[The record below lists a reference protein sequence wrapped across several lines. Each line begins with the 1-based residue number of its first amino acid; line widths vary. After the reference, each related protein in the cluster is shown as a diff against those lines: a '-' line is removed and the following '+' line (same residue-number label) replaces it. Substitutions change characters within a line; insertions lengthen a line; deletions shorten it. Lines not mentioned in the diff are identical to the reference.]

1 MKAHVV
7 AALALL
13 SICFVVGQ
21 EDISPP
27 LPDEFLIPPENVP
40 ETEKGFDT
48 GYLIMVPK
56 KMTAGTTEVICV
68 QLLNM
73 TQPITLSISLLD
85 VEEAIAA
92 IPPYFMEFP
101 YACLDLEVPVID
113 GETKAVKF
121 YVEGQ
126 AEYDT
131 TQNFNNS
138 KNILIAGNKWESFI
152 QTDKSIYKPGQTVK
166 FRMITIDENLKPD
179 LSKISKIWVEA
190 PSGTRMSQ
198 WLDVE
203 TEETDGLADLELPM
217 TSDPALGE
225 WKIKAVH
232 QGKTIE
238 QKFTVDEYVLPK
250 FEIDIQAPSFILINE
265 TKIDTRICAKYTYGQ
280 PVRGSLKASFSV
292 LSDGWSARPR
302 ATIRYDIEDTGKD
315 GCQDII
321 VEVFRLELNSTD
333 FGLWNGRISAAVVFT
348 EKATG
353 IELSEEKE
361 VTKISLDAL
370 NLKFQ
375 APSTYKPGVPYH
387 GKIFVTNPDGT
398 PAGDRTIQLTA
409 DTNEGQIFKETI
421 VSPPNGVIDFTARNI
436 SIQASS
442 LSLYAVAPGYSNSPS
457 EYDTR
462 YRFRYMIDPSVSFG
476 AQPQYSPTS
485 SFIKITPIL
494 ETVAIG
500 SVQTLNIDFTARDS
514 EKDGIKFNFLFMSRG
529 NILRESVDAILGED
543 SETLRR
549 AARQAEGE
557 ALEPEIAIEPSIMID
572 PFIVESS
579 IEPSIIIEPSDFLV
593 EESELSTEKPVII
606 VKPGELNTVKATFTV
621 TPEMMPVARV
631 MVHYIRKDGEVV
643 ADTMTFNVQQVFE
656 NEVTM
661 EFVDEEALPGD
672 MTKLKIQAAP
682 GSLCGVGVV
691 DKSVQLLGGDNQLKR
706 SKVFSSLEKH
716 QLSEKDGE
724 LDKSEHC
731 PPDFPWWAGRR
742 KRSTFYNPR
751 QTYEDAS
758 LAFKQMGLVFLT
770 NIQVETRPCQSRD
783 IYYRGRGIPVFD
795 GVPEAVAVPL
805 VFDDVQFSIAV
816 ETQDS
821 QAAGPVEEE
830 DDVPVTVRTYF
841 PETWLWDLTRISYD
855 SSQAEVEVEVPDTI
869 TDWVGSGFCLSTEY
883 GIGVSNPTTLR
894 AFQPFFASYNLPYSV
909 IRGEEVPVSVTV
921 FNYLSECLVVKL
933 TLQESSDFLL
943 KDKDNE
949 QRLCVCGAESKTAVF
964 NVSFS
969 ELGMVPIEVHAVS
982 VEDLNAL
989 CGNDAVSSSR
999 TGFSD
1004 GIRKELLVEAE
1015 GVEEEYTI
1023 NSYFCPEET
1032 GVFISGEDLA
1042 LPNNVVKDSQQAK
1055 ITLTGDLMGPTLSNL
1070 DKLLQVPT
1078 GCGEQNMLGMVPNIL
1093 VMQYLES
1100 TEQLTPNVA
1109 DKAKSNIKTGYQR
1122 ELNYRRNDNSYSA
1135 FGMSDPEGS
1144 TWLTAFVM
1152 RSFAQA
1158 KEFVFVDEE
1167 DMNVSIAWL
1176 KSRQN
1181 ESTGCFRSQG
1191 KLCHKAMSGGVN
1203 NELTLTAYIVI
1214 TMLEAGIPETDPAVV
1229 DGLRCLVDGIP
1240 NLIDTYTTTQMAYA
1254 LALAS
1259 SPDLPA
1265 VMTKLEDAATNEGG
1279 LKYWKSN
1286 RPQSVD
1292 TYGYHGVPAQDI
1304 EMTGYALLAYI
1315 EQSEGGDAIISGNP
1329 ISRWIVSQRNSLG
1342 GFSSTQDTVIG
1353 LQSLAS
1359 YAELA
1364 FTGGVN
1370 IHLKVRTHPQRRIQS
1385 FHVTHSNRLI
1395 MQEMVL
1401 NAKNIPTRVHF
1412 EGRGLGCALL
1422 QTAVTY
1428 NVIPKK
1434 PTTPAFTISHRIR
1447 EVKTAKRCFMYS
1459 MQVCTS
1465 YTGDDEVSNMA
1476 LLRVKMLTGFVPVK
1490 STLSATALKRQSK
1503 AFRKVELDGKMINIY
1518 FDELTADE
1526 TCLVFSV
1533 EKSIDVKDIKDGS
1546 VTVLDY
1552 YEQSLFLTEMVKLT
1566 CPEIPEYLDPTFRD
1580 TDDVE
1585 PIGPLEPRPLAPIAF
1600 DESPLGGLG
1609 RAVPLDTRPP
1619 LIDEPVLIPDLDI
1632 TAFNRCP
1639 QGKVFAAGV
1648 KKCVTPERSECLGGM
1663 KCADGYRCANR
1674 EGGQVCI
1681 DIDECAEYDDICKD
1695 NAICTNIEGSFLCAV
1710 LDCGK
1715 GYKMASSGHCEDRNE
1730 CEEEPDV
1737 CGLFGICIN
1746 MDGSFDCIEIKVECI
1761 DGFTLG
1767 SDNLCVDI
1775 DECAET
1781 PDICGLGNICENT
1794 PGSYVCA
1801 ILDCG
1806 VGYQKDGEGT
1816 CKDEDECVET
1826 PDICGLGNICENLPG
1841 SYICAIV
1848 DCSIGF
1854 RKNEEGICIDIA
1866 VDPPI
1871 EEFCKLPMV
1880 TGLCRG
1886 RFPKFGYDPE
1896 SKTCLEFVYGGCEGN
1911 DNKFDDAESCMKVC
1925 SPKDPPKPEPE
1936 RVIPT
1941 GKPEYC
1947 QLPRVTGLCRGYFP
1961 KFGFNKE
1968 TGLCEEFV
1976 YGGCGGND
1984 NKFASSDDCMNV
1996 CGDKQPVDVSPPVV
2010 FPEMC
2015 TLPMMRGFCGGN
2027 EVMFG
2032 FNPETG
2038 ECEQF
2043 IWGSCGGNINR
2054 FETVDECTATCGS
2067 VPQGIPPMTLKKY
2080 TDEKIGVCPRI
2091 IDSLGPC
2098 PRECMGDN
2106 AECPGDR
2113 LCCFNGCGFE
2123 CMPFM
2128 LVEPPE
2134 PKEGLCPAVSPDEIY
2149 ECSSDAKT
2157 ECFADYNCDG
2167 DMKCCQDGCNSVC
2180 VGPSTAVIEP
2190 EVTDSDSPKP
2200 GLCPKV
2206 SIETVGI
2213 CEESCYDD
2221 YACPDDQKC
2230 CSNGCGHSCMP
2241 AYNPSVHEYGECP
2254 TMVETG
2260 DCPSEC
2266 TVDSD
2271 CGRGIC
2277 CYTGCGYACANP
2289 IIVDPVPVLPGPLHV
2304 CPLLPEFTAGPCA
2317 DFCSFDYDCKEE
2329 EKCCS
2334 NGCGYQCMPYTE
2346 IEIIEPERVGPIVP
2360 EPVVPYLGECPFV
2373 EPSSGF
2379 GICVEECNNDDGCSG
2394 GKICCSNG
2402 CGHTCM
2408 EPVTEFE
2415 LKPVVL
2421 KLGECPALEPAGFG
2435 FGICIQ
2441 ECEDDSGCSGDKKC
2455 CANGC
2460 GRTCLDAF
2468 IAPEPAAPKPG
2479 ECPIP
2484 EDAGFGFGICIQEC
2498 DDDSGCADEKKC
2510 CANGCGRTCLAPI
2523 IAPEPAAPKPGEC
2536 PIPEDAGFGFG
2547 ICIQE
2552 CDDDSGCAD
2561 EKKCCANGCGRT
2573 CLEPI
2578 ILPEPVIPK
2587 LGECPIVEPSSGFG
2601 ICVQECDNDNGCSGE
2616 KKCCSNGCGN
2626 TCMDPLLPEVKGC
2639 KAIREEVLSSRRLGA
2654 FIPDCTEE
2662 GLYVPLQCHG
2672 STGYC
2677 WCVNE
2682 MGEEILETRRGPGED
2697 RPDGFCEVL
2706 PEPVIPKLGECPIV
2720 EPSSFG
2726 ICVQECDNDNGCS
2739 GEKKCCSNGC
2749 GNTCM
2754 DPLLPEVKGCKAIRE
2769 EVLSSRR
2776 LGAFIPDCTEEGL
2789 YVPLQ
2794 CHGSTGYCWCVNEMG
2809 EEILETRR
2817 GPGEDRPDGFCEVL
2831 PEPVIPKLGECPIVE
2846 PSSFGICV
2854 QECDN
2859 DNGCS
2864 GEKKCCSNGCGNTCM
2879 DPLLPEVLPEP
2890 VTPKLGECPIVE
2902 PSSFG
2907 ICVQECDNDNGCSGE
2922 KKCCSNGCGNTC
2934 MDPLLPEVKG
2944 CKAIREEVLSSRRLG
2959 AFIPDCTEEG
2969 LYVPL
2974 QCHGSTGYCWCVNEM
2989 GEEILE
2995 TRRGPGEDKPDGF
3008 CEVLPEPVTPKL
3020 GECPIVEPSSFGIC
3034 VQECDNDNGCSGEKK
3049 CCSNGCGNTCMDPLL
3064 PEVLPEPVTPKLGE
3078 CPIVEPSS
3086 FGICVQE
3093 CDNDNGCS
3101 GEKKC
3106 CSNGCGNTC
3115 MDPLMPEVDP
3125 VGPEIGGPEPVGP
3138 EPVGPEPVG
3147 PEPVGPEPVGPEPV
3161 VPLPVD
3167 PQGSAPKPG
3176 VCPMVDFA
3184 TVGVC
3189 SQECDDDSGCEG
3201 DKKCCTNGCGN
3212 TCMPAYDPLANN
3224 FSECPLVTD
3233 MGTCMEECSVDTD
3246 CGSESQVCC
3255 FNGCGHT
3262 CINTMPEEPVEPTST
3277 CPKCLSGIDN
3287 VALDFNDLVCSADY
3301 MMVVKY
3307 RAKDNR
3313 VRTLRDVILDIDVS
3327 QPSRILS
3334 LEESCTCDILES
3346 DRFIVIGQTSNILIG
3361 KGKKRQFYL
3370 GNDATILSVK
3380 AKRQLEALR
3389 EQCSTP

>member
-593 EESELSTEKPVII
+593 EESELSTGDSSSSQFSFVKPPNPTEKPVII

-2408 EPVTEFE
+2408 EPV
-2415 LKPVVL
+2415 
-2421 KLGECPALEPAGFG
+2421 
-2435 FGICIQ
+2435 
-2441 ECEDDSGCSGDKKC
+2441 
-2455 CANGC
+2455 
-2460 GRTCLDAF
+2460 
-2468 IAPEPAAPKPG
+2468 
-2479 ECPIP
+2479 
-2484 EDAGFGFGICIQEC
+2484 
-2498 DDDSGCADEKKC
+2498 
-2510 CANGCGRTCLAPI
+2510 
-2523 IAPEPAAPKPGEC
+2523 
-2536 PIPEDAGFGFG
+2536 
-2547 ICIQE
+2547 
-2552 CDDDSGCAD
+2552 
-2561 EKKCCANGCGRT
+2561 
-2573 CLEPI
+2573 
-2578 ILPEPVIPK
+2578 LPEPVIPK